1 MTRVRRSLLISGAE
15 SYINV
20 LLQIGSTVIIARLLT
35 PEQIGVFAIAA
46 VFASLAS
53 SFRDFGVAEYLIQ
66 ERELT
71 RSRIA
76 AAFGLNVLVSW
87 SMSLLLLVLSPLA
100 SRFYGEPGVGEVMR
114 IQAASF
120 LLVPFGA
127 ITLAWYRRE
136 LRYGPIAISNVL
148 SALTSAVVA
157 VTLAWQGAGHLSLA
171 WGALAGIVAVVLAAS
186 WFRPADVP
194 VWPSFRGMGEVFRF
208 GKWASATY
216 LVAQLGRG
224 APELV
229 LGRTE
234 GAAAVGIYS
243 RGNGLVEL
251 FHRLTMNPLLQICMP
266 YFAQQHREKASLARV
281 YAHSVGLL
289 TALGWPFLAMLA
301 VLAFPGI
308 RIIYGTQWTEAV
320 VLAQVLCLAGALD
333 LAYLLAR
340 EALMAHGQARRT
352 SAMQLQFVALK
363 VAGLLAS
370 VPFGLVGACW
380 GLVAASTVS
389 LGVSLW
395 HLRSIELRPAQ
406 LLSACVPSLW
416 LALIVAAPPA
426 VLASIWP
433 PAEGNYVRWAVAG
446 ATWGTIVWLCALK
459 MLGHPLAHEIE
470 RLSAP
475 LLARL
480 RPAARRG

>member
-1 MTRVRRSLLISGAE
+1 MSSAE
-15 SYINV
+15 SYLTVI
-20 LLQIGSTVIIARLLT
+20 LQIGSTVIIARLLT

-76 AAFGLNVLVSW
+76 AAFGLNVIVSW
-87 SMSLLLLVLSPLA
+87 SMALLLLVLSPLA
-100 SRFYGEPGVGEVMR
+100 ARFYGEPGVGEVMR
-114 IQAASF
+114 IQAVSF

-148 SALTSAVVA
+148 SALTSAIVA
-157 VTLAWQGAGHLSLA
+157 VALAWNGAGHLSLA
-171 WGALAGIVAVVLAAS
+171 WAALASILAVVLAAA
-186 WFRPADVP
+186 WFRPAEVP
-194 VWPSFRGMGEVFRF
+194 AWPSFRGMGEVFRF

-234 GAAAVGIYS
+234 GAVAVGLYS

-251 FHRLTMNPLLQICMP
+251 FNRLTMNPLLQICMP
-266 YFAQQHREKASLARV
+266 YFAQQHREQGSLPRV

-289 TALGWPFLAMLA
+289 TALGWPFLATLA

-308 RIIYGTQWTEAV
+308 RVIYGSQWTEAV

-352 SAMQLQFVALK
+352 STMQLQFVALK

-370 VPFGLVGACW
+370 VPFGLLGACW
-380 GLVAASTVS
+380 GLVAASTLS

-395 HLRSIELRPAQ
+395 HLRSIGLRPAR
-406 LLSACVPSLW
+406 LFSVCVPSLW
-416 LALIVAAPPA
+416 LALIVAGPPA
-426 VLASIWP
+426 LVAAVWP
-433 PAEGNYVRWAVAG
+433 PAEDNYVLWALAG
-446 ATWGTIVWLCALK
+446 ATWGTVAWLSALR
-459 MLGHPLAHEIE
+459 LLRHPLLHEIS
-470 RLSAP
+470 RLVAP
-475 LLARL
+475 LLARW
-480 RPAARRG
+480 RPGSPPG